1 MRGARSGERG
11 AGSGITAVFSALRT
25 PHSAL
30 FSALRAPL
38 SALIV
43 FFAYACAT
51 TTPAPQPQIPQET
64 HGIASWYGEEFAGRT
79 TANGEIF
86 DPMLLT
92 AAHRTLP
99 FGTIVDVK
107 NRATG
112 QMVRVRINDR
122 GPFVGNRMIDLSFAA
137 AQQIGLVD
145 PGSGEVDVLVV
156 AMGRGEREPPVPYT
170 VAVNGPKEK
179 VKIASEE
186 PPKVDFP
193 LPTQVT
199 TRAAPAPAPVPV
211 PAPETGES
219 DFAVQVVEEHH
230 GVETRKQVSP
240 DGKTVETVVV
250 GGAAGSVVPVN
261 PPATSES
268 KNPPAGSPAPH
279 RAAPGYLVQ
288 VGAFGVEANAKAL
301 QSKVAQ
307 LGQQSHIEHFDT
319 LYRVRMGPFA
329 TRDEAIQARSA
340 LEANGI
346 SAIVIAAEAN

>member
-1 MRGARSGERG
+1 MNSARSGQR
-11 AGSGITAVFSALRT
+11 AARRPPPKLIC
-25 PHSAL
+25 
-30 FSALRAPL
+30 ALRAARC
-38 SALIV
+38 ALFLI
-43 FFAYACAT
+43 AYACAT

-107 NRATG
+107 NSTTG
-112 QMVRVRINDR
+112 QTVRVRINDR

-145 PGSGEVDVLVV
+145 PGSGEVDVLVI
-156 AMGRGEREPPVPYT
+156 AMGRGEREPPAPYT

-199 TRAAPAPAPVPV
+199 TKAVPAPAPAPTPV
-211 PAPETGES
+211 PAPVTGES

-250 GGAAGSVVPVN
+250 TPASAAPAVV
-261 PPATSES
+261 PATSES

-279 RAAPGYLVQ
+279 KATTGYLVQ

-340 LEANGI
+340 LEASGI
-346 SAIVIAAEAN
+346 SAIVIAAE